1 MITAIPEITNTTSYL
16 CSWLQKP
23 TSSNLWTTC
32 LYLFMFLIPFM
43 QVKIHESRTHRTDCL
58 SVMWEKREY
67 SRRKMLIN
75 LARSS
80 LLFVSWHLIYFYHRD
95 TTDVLQK
102 ASSIFW
108 RTWNSE
114 GIGEKH
120 SKWPAG
126 LKDNR
131 NICHS
136 SKPRANK
143 SVMQSHSLAVRSR
156 YGTHLQKN
164 RISSKLKF
172 MYFPKFK
179 PSSMKLFQACPL
191 STGRESVTKDS

>member
-1 MITAIPEITNTTSYL
+1 MITAIPEITNMTSYL
-16 CSWLQKP
+16 SPWLQKP
-23 TSSNLWTTC
+23 TSSNLWNTC
-32 LYLFMFLIPFM
+32 LYLFMFLTPFM
-43 QVKIHESRTHRTDCL
+43 QVKIHESRTHKTDCL
-58 SVMWEKREY
+58 SVMWERREY
-67 SRRKMLIN
+67 SKRKMLIN

-80 LLFVSWHLIYFYHRD
+80 LLFVFWHLTYFYHRD

-131 NICHS
+131 NICHPPNPGPTDLWCNLTLLQWDS
-136 SKPRANK
+136 DMAHTSRP
-143 SVMQSHSLAVRSR
+143 QTDSL
-156 YGTHLQKN
+156 
-164 RISSKLKF
+164 
-172 MYFPKFK
+172 
-179 PSSMKLFQACPL
+179 L
-191 STGRESVTKDS
+191 SLNLCSF